1 MTEFIVCEPEAP
13 RRLVGR
19 QRDELGQHGAR
30 DAECHGGDP
39 GRVEALHGKGIE
51 ADALAAQRLV

>member
-1 MTEFIVCEPEAP
+1 
-13 RRLVGR
+13 VGR

>member
-1 MTEFIVCEPEAP
+1 MTALSASRRP
-13 RRLVGR
+13 RGALWGANVMSS
-19 QRDELGQHGAR
+19 DSMAR

-39 GRVEALHGKGIE
+39 GRVEALHGKGIK